1 LLDDVTVE
9 KSADVA
15 AEIVPLKQFVRAGKR
30 GHYLNFGV
38 CVLDTHECA
47 RVPSVADVS
56 AVISN
61 H

>member
-1 LLDDVTVE
+1 M
-9 KSADVA
+9 A